1 VKSLNAEVQKGMS
14 QPDVSEVLEKQGVE
28 PAPGTPE
35 EVASMIRTEA
45 AKWTKVVR
53 TVGIKP
59 R

>member
-1 VKSLNAEVQKGMS
+1 
-14 QPDVSEVLEKQGVE
+14 VSEVLEKQGVE